1 MYPERSN
8 KDKIK
13 ITVLDIIDDIFGFI
27 LFTVESFKNPQSLS
41 YFLEKN
47 LHI

>member
-1 MYPERSN
+1 MYPVKSSKE
-8 KDKIK
+8 KIK
-13 ITVLDIIDDIFGFI
+13 TTVLDIIDDIFGFI
-27 LFTVESFKNPQSLS
+27 LFTVGSFKNPQSLS